1 MFSFLWLSYHYSQS
15 SRKRSFIEGKERLRL
30 GVVEGHNKGIH
41 QARAL
46 SFQLL
51 LKSLLDKKKKVLC
64 TNIPWTKQ
72 TVRQKLIGTKV
83 RAETL
88 HLWRI
93 LCVTLW
99 NQENLD
105 SKDIWIF
112 ASIFRQPNEIGVMA
126 MGEFDW
132 CKHIVGH
139 NTDTCLLNFEKKLNR
154 GIMFKTECKN
164 RASRES

>member
-1 MFSFLWLSYHYSQS
+1 MDDHKQKQLTELNNNTIHMFSFLWLSYHYSQS

-51 LKSLLDKKKKVLC
+51 LKSLFRQKKKELC

-72 TVRQKLIGTKV
+72 TVRQKLIGTNV

-88 HLWRI
+88 QLWRI

-99 NQENLD
+99 NQENLA

-112 ASIFRQPNEIGVMA
+112 VSIFSQPNERDIMA

-132 CKHIVGH
+132 FKDILGH
-139 NTDTCLLNFEKKLNR
+139 NTYTC
-154 GIMFKTECKN
+154 
-164 RASRES
+164 

>member
-30 GVVEGHNKGIH
+30 GTLECRDKGIH
-41 QARAL
+41 QARTL
-46 SFQLL
+46 SFQPL
-51 LKSLLDKKKKVLC
+51 LKSLFRLKKKVLC
-64 TNIPWTKQ
+64 TSIPWTKQ

-99 NQENLD
+99 NQENLA
-105 SKDIWIF
+105 SKDIGIFYWTF
-112 ASIFRQPNEIGVMA
+112 ASIFSQPNEIDIIA
-126 MGEFDW
+126 MGEFDR
-132 CKHIVGH
+132 CKHILSH
-139 NTDTCLLNFEKKLNR
+139 NTYTC
-154 GIMFKTECKN
+154 
-164 RASRES
+164 